1 MPELPEI
8 EIVKR
13 SLFKMINKAK
23 IIDVKVN
30 NKNLRYKIPTTFTSS
45 LTGEKIYNISRRSK
59 YLIFHLKKKLLLAHL
74 GMSGK
79 ILIKKNKFNIFF
91 KTSFYYDLNID
102 QKHNHIIFKLNN
114 GISLIYN
121 DPRRFGFFKLYAGK
135 NINKITFLKKLGVE
149 PFNQRFNVKYFY
161 VFIKNRKK
169 NIKSLL
175 MDQTF
180 VSGLGNIYVCEAL
193 FRSKINP
200 KKNCSKFVTSKG
212 KPRKNLI
219 LLVKKINEVIKEAIE
234 VGGSTLRDF
243 SNINGKMGYF
253 QSSFN
258 VYNRENEKCLLGSC
272 DGVVK
277 RIIQSGRST
286 FFCSKCQR

>member
-1 MPELPEI
+1 MPELPEV
-8 EIVKR
+8 ETVKR
-13 SLFKMINKAK
+13 GLEEFIINESIKEVYLSKFSLRFPWPKDFVSKIVGKK
-23 IIDVKVN
+23 IISIK
-30 NKNLRYKIPTTFTSS
+30 
-45 LTGEKIYNISRRSK
+45 RRAK
-59 YLIFHLKKKLLLAHL
+59 YIIIGLSDNYSIIAHL
-74 GMSGK
+74 GMSGSYKVLKKGEVQDYLILKHDHLIIDLDNFK
-79 ILIKKNKFNIFF
+79 IV
-91 KTSFYYDLNID
+91 
-102 QKHNHIIFKLNN
+102 
-114 GISLIYN
+114 YN
-121 DPRRFGFFKLYAGK
+121 DPRRFGYIDLTNQDPETHKFLSSLGPEPLSNYFNADNLAENLLNK
-135 NINKITFLKKLGVE
+135 NK
-149 PFNQRFNVKYFY
+149 P
-161 VFIKNRKK
+161 IKNTLLDQ
-169 NIKSLL
+169 NI
-175 MDQTF
+175 

-200 KKNCSKFVTSKG
+200 KKNCSKLVTSKG

-234 VGGSTLRDF
+234 AGGSSLRDF
-243 SNINGKMGYF
+243 SNTSGKMGYF